1 MEHGSVGERIAYWR
15 RRRGLSQKLLAG
27 LVGRSA
33 SWMTKV
39 ERGDR
44 IVDKLSVLLA
54 LSYALKVD
62 LGKLVGGVE
71 LPPNGGGAVGS
82 PPRGIVAVRR
92 ALFTVRP
99 ADREPPAAAELRAG
113 VDRAK
118 RLRYDGRNEAVG
130 IVLPELISD
139 ARAAADQDA
148 PDGWWCLA
156 GAYQVASSLARTV
169 GEVDLAL
176 LAADRAVG
184 AAQRSGDGLL
194 VAVSERL
201 LASSLI
207 REGLLD
213 EAGAV
218 CSDAADV
225 LAPTDAT
232 PLEGWSV
239 WGSLQLT
246 GADVVVRGGDGVGAW
261 RVLGNARDA
270 GERVGPGR
278 NDYWEAFGPANV
290 GVYEIMVALE
300 SGDPV
305 EALRIADTVEVDE
318 LPSAESRARFCIQV
332 ARAHALDLDD
342 VATVMLLLEAERHSA
357 EAVRHSVL
365 ARELVRVCLS
375 RERRSRT
382 PGLRGLA
389 ERLGVLD

>member
-15 RRRGLSQKLLAG
+15 KRRGLSQKVLAG

-71 LPPNGGGAVGS
+71 LSPNGGGPLD
-82 PPRGIVAVRR
+82 PPRGIAAVRR
-92 ALFTVRP
+92 ALFTP
-99 ADREPPAAAELRAG
+99 PPEREPLTAAELRAG

-118 RLRYDGRNEAVG
+118 RLRQAGSHEAVG
-130 IVLPELISD
+130 IVLPELIT
-139 ARAAADQDA
+139 AGRTAAAQDA
-148 PDGWWCLA
+148 PDVWWCLA
-156 GAYQVASSLARTV
+156 GVYQVAASLARTV

-176 LAADRAVG
+176 LAADRAVP
-184 AAQRSGDGLL
+184 AARHSGDGLL

-201 LASSLI
+201 LACALM
-207 REGLLD
+207 RQGLLD

-218 CSDAADV
+218 CSNGADA

-232 PLEGWSV
+232 PLEGWAV
-239 WGSLQLT
+239 WGSVQLT
-246 GADVVVRGGDGVGAW
+246 LAVAAIRGGDGAGAW
-261 RVLGNARDA
+261 RVLRDA
-270 GERVGPGR
+270 RGAAERVGPGR

-290 GVYEIMVALE
+290 GAIGVAVALE
-300 SGDPV
+300 AGDPV
-305 EALRIADTVEVDE
+305 EALRVADTVEVDE
-318 LPSAESRARFCIQV
+318 LPSAERRARFCIDT
-332 ARAHALDLDD
+332 ARAHILRQDD
-342 VATVMLLLEAERHSA
+342 AATVGLLLEAEGHAS
-357 EAVRHSVL
+357 EVVRHSVL
-365 ARELVRVCLS
+365 ARELARVCLG

-382 PGLRGLA
+382 PSLRGLA